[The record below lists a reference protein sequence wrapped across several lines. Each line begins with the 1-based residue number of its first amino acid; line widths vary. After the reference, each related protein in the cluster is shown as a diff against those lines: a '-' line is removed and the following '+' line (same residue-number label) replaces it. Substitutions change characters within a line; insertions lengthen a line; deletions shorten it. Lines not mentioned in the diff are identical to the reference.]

1 MNVLVYLLPV
11 ALLLGA
17 AGLVAFV
24 WALKN
29 GQYEDMDGAAERILI
44 EPAGSQAAV
53 HAPSSRP
60 GEALPPGAETS
71 RAVLH
76 SAIEAC
82 DRDPMHHLDPGR

>member
-44 EPAGSQAAV
+44 EPAGSKATA

-60 GEALPPGAETS
+60 GEARPPGAETS

-76 SAIEAC
+76 SAVAAC
-82 DRDPMHHLDPGR
+82 DTDPMHHHDPGR